1 MQATKTQRSSTASCS
16 TGGPSAGE
24 ALVPLAA
31 EPVVPA
37 TAPRTAE
44 RARAASVAALLDR
57 AAGISLRRR
66 PVELFLAVALGL
78 FLSISYFETAVNLV
92 GRWNGDPN
100 YSHGFLVPL
109 VSLYLA
115 FRKRAS
121 TAEESKSLAT
131 PRGGVFGGGVLL
143 IGGLAIRAI
152 TIILPSLVAECF
164 SLLAVLAGLVLVIGG
179 RGWWRRLWASVG
191 FLVFM
196 VPWPSAV
203 YSRIAFPLQ
212 LFVSRVSAIVL
223 QILGIPVLRD
233 GNLIHLP
240 GQTMHVAE
248 ACSGLRQLTAFLAI
262 GACAALLAARPRW
275 YRLLVLASSIPIA
288 VIMNVLRVTV
298 SGLLLQWGDA
308 TMIEGWLHTAE
319 GLVMVGMG
327 LGLLMLELALLDWL
341 LDNPSS
347 ELNNES
353 KENGTV

>member
-1 MQATKTQRSSTASCS
+1 MQATKTQRLF
-16 TGGPSAGE
+16 SATRLPVE
-24 ALVPLAA
+24 WCLAA
-31 EPVVPA
+31 
-37 TAPRTAE
+37 
-44 RARAASVAALLDR
+44 
-57 AAGISLRRR
+57 
-66 PVELFLAVALGL
+66 ALGL
-78 FLSISYFETAVNLV
+78 FLCISYFDTAVNLV

-109 VSLYLA
+109 VSVYLA
-115 FRKRAS
+115 LRKRES
-121 TAEESKSLAT
+121 TAEESASLT
-131 PRGGVFGGGVLL
+131 SPRGGVLIGCLLL
-143 IGGLAIRAI
+143 IGGLASRAI
-152 TIILPSLVAECF
+152 TVVLSSLVAECF

-179 RGWWRRLWASVG
+179 RGWWRRLWAPVG
-191 FLVFM
+191 FLIFM

-212 LFVSRVSAIVL
+212 LFVSQVSAIVL

-275 YRLLVLASSIPIA
+275 YRLVVLASSIPIA
-288 VIMNVLRVTV
+288 VIMNVLRVTA

-308 TMIEGWLHTAE
+308 NLIQGWLHTAE

-327 LGLLMLELALLDWL
+327 LGLLMLELSLLDWL
-341 LDNPSS
+341 LDNPPKDEPHARRGSPDPAATADRRS
-347 ELNNES
+347 PLFGGPS
-353 KENGTV
+353 PPSVALHASGTH